1 MYGSVSTS
9 TNCWLGVSLTKVKVQ
24 YPPPVLMESFKLP
37 SSVGWT
43 SNVLDSGTAVP
54 STESSPPVIAFA
66 IPKYAPNPLIVRV
79 FALAS

>member
-1 MYGSVSTS
+1 
-9 TNCWLGVSLTKVKVQ
+9 
-24 YPPPVLMESFKLP
+24 MESFKLP

-66 IPKYAPNPLIVRV
+66 IPKYAPNPVIVRV